1 MMGRMSQVARRSSI
15 VDHAVLR
22 MRWGSRRRLT
32 PETAWGH
39 ERGLPV
45 DRWYIEQFL
54 NQQRHH
60 VHGRVLEVK
69 EDLYASSL
77 GADQVDVLDIDARN
91 PHATIVGDLCD
102 PATLPTDSFDA
113 AVVTQTLQLVA
124 QPALAVQLLLRSLTP
139 NGHLLLTVPC
149 VSRVAG
155 DSDRWRWTAAGL
167 RQMIADAG
175 VTDPEITERGNNA
188 SCRAFLC
195 GLGVADLSA
204 TVLRKDDPSYPLL
217 VTAVVR
223 RA

>member
-1 MMGRMSQVARRSSI
+1 MGRMSQTVRRSSV

-22 MRWGSRRRLT
+22 LRWGSRRRLA

-45 DRWYIEQFL
+45 DRWYIEKFL
-54 NQQRHH
+54 TEQRHH

-77 GADQVDVLDIDARN
+77 GAERVEVLDIDKTN

-102 PATLPTDSFDA
+102 PATLPADTFDA
-113 AVVTQTLQLVA
+113 AVVTQTLQLVT
-124 QPALAVQLLLRSLTP
+124 QPAQAVRLLLRSLTP
-139 NGHLLLTVPC
+139 NGRLLLTVPC
-149 VSRVAG
+149 VSRIAG

-167 RQMIADAG
+167 RQTIADAG
-175 VTDPEITERGNNA
+175 ATESEVTERGNNA

-195 GLGVADLSA
+195 GLGAADFRPG
-204 TVLRKDDPSYPLL
+204 VLRENDPSYPLI

-223 RA
+223 RS